1 MGRGIA
7 CFYRHSFSN
16 TTLVSLLTY
25 TIILPYAI
33 DLNTLLYAYNNSI
46 YLGHYVQSSTRNHP
60 PPSTRPQV
68 LTFDELILSLPLSL
82 VCLDSTFFKID
93 ELHIILIY
101 SVTCVTTVLL
111 HSNGYKAPRRNT
123 SWVSTK
129 NIRKRNI
136 CHLTLVHAVF
146 LVRVVK

>member
-25 TIILPYAI
+25 TIILPHAI
-33 DLNTLLYAYNNSI
+33 DLNTITCQFNISRSL
-46 YLGHYVQSSTRNHP
+46 QSSIRKQPPP

-123 SWVSTK
+123 SWDSTK

>member
-1 MGRGIA
+1 M
-7 CFYRHSFSN
+7 YN
-16 TTLVSLLTY
+16 LPPVTT
-25 TIILPYAI
+25 
-33 DLNTLLYAYNNSI
+33 
-46 YLGHYVQSSTRNHP
+46 P

>member
-1 MGRGIA
+1 M
-7 CFYRHSFSN
+7 YN
-16 TTLVSLLTY
+16 LPPVTT
-25 TIILPYAI
+25 P
-33 DLNTLLYAYNNSI
+33 
-46 YLGHYVQSSTRNHP
+46 P

-129 NIRKRNI
+129 KYKKKKHMPSYPCACSILSEGGQVGVQVKTRVYTAIMVPVSDYDNNETITENSFRMSDL
-136 CHLTLVHAVF
+136 CLT
-146 LVRVVK
+146 